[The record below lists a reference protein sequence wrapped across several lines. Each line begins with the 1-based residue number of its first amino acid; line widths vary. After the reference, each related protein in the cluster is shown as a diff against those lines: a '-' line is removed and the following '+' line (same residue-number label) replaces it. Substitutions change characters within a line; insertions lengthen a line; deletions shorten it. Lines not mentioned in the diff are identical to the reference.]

1 MEKPKIPDNE
11 KQRLAALKSYEI
23 LDTLPEKDYDDLTLI
38 ASEICDAPIA
48 LITLIDE
55 NRQFFK
61 SRIGVDIA
69 DTSREYSFCS
79 HAINLPDQL
88 MQVEDTS
95 MDQRFV
101 DNPYVI
107 GEPKIT
113 FYAGVPL
120 VNPDGFAFGTLC
132 VLDSKAKKLN
142 ERQENALKSL
152 ANQVMQLL
160 ELRKKNKELERSQKT
175 VDAYAR
181 ETEEFVYAAS
191 HDLKEPLRMIRS
203 FLKLLKKK
211 HSEHL
216 NEEGLKYLSYASDG
230 VKRMQM
236 MIADL
241 LEYYRLNMDE
251 QTAEKVDISKLVDE
265 VSAFYKREHQDAEI
279 KHSGLPAIKGSKKD
293 LRMVFENLI
302 GNAIKYRKAE
312 NPPVIT
318 VSAEANPGG
327 EWFFSIADNGV
338 GIPEDQLQKVFGL
351 FQRAHSG
358 KQYPGTGIG
367 LAICKKIIEKAGGE
381 IWVKSKVDT
390 GSTFFFTWP
399 ENA

>member
-11 KQRLAALKSYEI
+11 KQRLAALKTYDI
-23 LDTLPEKDYDDLTLI
+23 LDSLPEKDYDDLTLI
-38 ASEICDAPIA
+38 AAEICDAPIA

-61 SRIGVDIA
+61 SRIGVDIE
-69 DTSREYSFCS
+69 DTPREYSFCS

-120 VNPDGFAFGTLC
+120 VNPEGYAFGTLC
-132 VLDSKAKKLN
+132 VLDSKAKRLN
-142 ERQENALKSL
+142 ERQERALKSL
-152 ANQVMQLL
+152 ANQVMHLL
-160 ELRKKNKELERSQKT
+160 ELRKKNKELELSRKK

-211 HSEHL
+211 HSQQL
-216 NEEGLKYLSYASDG
+216 NEEGSKYLSYASDG

-236 MIADL
+236 MIADM
-241 LEYYRLNMDE
+241 LEYYRLNMNE
-251 QTAEKVDISKLVDE
+251 LTAEKVDISKLVDE

-279 KHSGLPAIKGSKKD
+279 KHSGLPAINASGKD

-312 NPPVIT
+312 NHPVIT
-318 VSAEANPGG
+318 VRAEANTGG
-327 EWFFSIADNGV
+327 DWVFSIADNGV
-338 GIPEDQLQKVFGL
+338 GIPEDHLERIFGL

-367 LAICKKIIEKAGGE
+367 LAICKKIIEKAGGK
-381 IWVKSKVDT
+381 IWVESKLDA

-399 ENA
+399 ENV

>member
-1 MEKPKIPDNE
+1 MEKPKIPDKE
-11 KQRLAALKSYEI
+11 KQRLAALKTYDI
-23 LDTLPEKDYDDLTLI
+23 LDSLPEKDYDDLTLI
-38 ASEICDAPIA
+38 AAEICDAPIA

-61 SRIGVDIA
+61 SRIGVDIE
-69 DTSREYSFCS
+69 DTPREYSFCS

-120 VNPDGFAFGTLC
+120 VNPEGYAFGTLC
-132 VLDSKAKKLN
+132 VLDSKAKRLN
-142 ERQENALKSL
+142 ERQERALKSL
-152 ANQVMQLL
+152 ANQVMHLL
-160 ELRKKNKELERSQKT
+160 ELRKKNKELELSRKK

-211 HSEHL
+211 HSQHL

-236 MIADL
+236 MIADM

-251 QTAEKVDISKLVDE
+251 LTAEKVDISKLVDE

-279 KHSGLPAIKGSKKD
+279 KHSGLPAINASGKD

-312 NPPVIT
+312 NHPVIT
-318 VSAEANPGG
+318 VRAEANPG
-327 EWFFSIADNGV
+327 EDWVFSIADNGV
-338 GIPEDQLQKVFGL
+338 GIPEDHLERIFGL

-367 LAICKKIIEKAGGE
+367 LAICKKIIEKAGGK
-381 IWVKSKVDT
+381 IWVESKLDA

-399 ENA
+399 ENV